1 MNLWIFNHYA
11 VTPDMPG
18 GTRHYDLGKELAN
31 RGYNITIFASS
42 FRHNLHKEMKLS
54 KGEYWKVENTGGI
67 KFVWLR
73 TFPYQRNNWRR
84 IINMVSYMIRSY
96 TVGRRL
102 PKLRLGVSRPD
113 VIIGSS
119 VHLLAALSA
128 YFLAKRFKAKFIMEV
143 RDLWPQTLV
152 DMKVLGTRHPLV
164 QILAFLEKY
173 LYRRASRIIV
183 LPPKATDYIINLG
196 IDSKK
201 IVWIPN
207 GVDLSKFTRVKAS
220 SHQDDI
226 FKVMYIGAHGPSSG
240 LEILLKSAK
249 LIQDHG
255 YSDIKFSLIGDG
267 SEKPKLIRMKQGMN
281 LNNVEF
287 CEPVPKEEIPK
298 RLFKA
303 DALLHIELEFACSK
317 YGGSPNKLFDYM
329 AAGKPIIYAS
339 NFVKDMLDRIG
350 CGLYVPPEDVQ
361 ALADVIVRL
370 YEMSP
375 EERKKI
381 GIKGKE
387 YVIYHHSIPVLANR
401 LEDCIN
407 FRARKEII

>member
-1 MNLWIFNHYA
+1 MNLWIFNHFA
-11 VTPDMPG
+11 ITPDMPG
-18 GTRHYDLGKELAN
+18 GTRHYDLGKQLVS
-31 RGYNITIFASS
+31 RGYDVTIFASS
-42 FRHNLHKEMKLS
+42 FHYAKHQEMRLAG
-54 KGEYWKVENTGGI
+54 GETWKVENVDGV

-73 TFPYQRNNWRR
+73 TPHYQRNDWRR
-84 IINMVSYMIRSY
+84 IVNMISYMARSY
-96 TVGRRL
+96 TGGRRL
-102 PKLRLGVSRPD
+102 PKLHLGISRPD

-119 VHLLAALSA
+119 VHLLAVLSA
-128 YFLAKRFKAKFIMEV
+128 YFLAKHFKAKFIMEV

-152 DMKVLGTRHPLV
+152 DMKILGKRHPLV
-164 QILAFLEKY
+164 QMLAFSEKY
-173 LYRRASRIIV
+173 LYRRALRIIV
-183 LPPKATDYIINLG
+183 LPPKATDYIVNLG

-207 GVDLSKFTRVKAS
+207 GVDLSKFTQVKDS
-220 SHQDDI
+220 SQQDDI
-226 FKVMYIGAHGPSSG
+226 FKVMYIGAHGPSNG
-240 LEILLKSAK
+240 LEILLKAAK

-255 YSDIKFSLIGDG
+255 YGDIKFSLIGGG
-267 SEKPKLIRMKQGMN
+267 SEKPKLIRMKEVMH

-287 CEPVPKEEIPK
+287 CEPIPKEEIPK
-298 RLFKA
+298 KLFKV

-370 YEMSP
+370 YETSS
-375 EERKKI
+375 EERKKM
-381 GIKGKE
+381 GERGKE
-387 YVIYHHSIPVLANR
+387 YVMHHHSISVLADR

-407 FRARKEII
+407 FRARKGTI